1 MSTWG
6 YTCIAVCRLLR
17 QASDKRVVL
26 HRIVQETQERIK
38 ELQQALRGYIAAA
51 EVSRVEAVAA
61 MRSQAIIKEVG
72 RHKVTGSAT
81 CCSDQY
87 VYVGWPAFHMLCGIQ
102 TPWAAGQDA

>member
-26 HRIVQETQERIK
+26 RRIVQETQERIK
-38 ELQQALRGYIAAA
+38 ELQQALSGYIAAA

-72 RHKVTGSAT
+72 RHKVTGSAI

-87 VYVGWPAFHMLCGIQ
+87 VYVGWPAFHMLCGI
-102 TPWAAGQDA
+102 